1 MIGTRSGRDKF
12 IDGLVISFLAAACA
26 ATIALNIGQ
35 IISPGKILPTA
46 LSMRTGEMNENIIA
60 GLTAAEEN
68 ISSIKKGVGTIDAW
82 KIISDG
88 NFDLFFFIALILP
101 GSLTKAVLTIGYF
114 LRFGAAS
121 AAMYAFCCR
130 HTGLRR
136 LYSFLL
142 GMMYSLSA
150 QVILT
155 AQFAPVMNMVILLPV
170 ALSCFDSYLRERTW
184 KAFSLSCLACCL
196 IAVSGEYGCLSGI
209 PFLIVAALVLPVGL
223 YIGKRKVFSAWLR
236 LMAAIFSG
244 VAMASFTV
252 IPRFIG
258 RVPSFDVVESFKTAS
273 MHYKLYDLLRH
284 MFVAQSGGLETD
296 MPPVFYIGMLT
307 VEALILFWA
316 NFRIPTRV
324 KVMSAIVMIVWY
336 ASVASTFV
344 SGAVSI
350 FGETPTLTASRLICL
365 EVFLFFY
372 AAIALRNIS
381 GVSSG
386 ALYAAFLV
394 PLAFVVFSGN
404 FYGEIRL
411 STTINLG
418 TAAAL
423 LICGLL
429 IRRLTLKPAGKKL
442 KTFIAALGA
451 LAVTVNAS
459 FIMFNNTVSSS
470 DTGVVMLPVVDE
482 TEVSDTVSSEEDYGL
497 SVFSKEKR
505 FLLLSEDIGAYEPSG
520 FTDGFN
526 HLSSM
531 AGFGDYFEE
540 CKLSLE
546 YGDQAEKKQGDIHSV
561 GVGFSSITYELE
573 CGTDERIFVY
583 SGFDGNITIR
593 NTNGDFEEE
602 TDVFGPTLVE
612 INGSEGKHELA
623 FFFDLDKEEEKP
635 LTVMRM
641 KKDVSGGLEKAT
653 RGMTG
658 DAFSFRKADLP
669 QKHSGPYALITSVT
683 YDASIKVAVNGR
695 NCRTFDYLGLLGCV
709 FDGGEGTEDYSVSI
723 AKTIPGLS
731 GGIALSAAVS
741 LAIIAIPFIYKYS
754 NNNIKR
760 RKGAEETNAEQE
772 DC

>member
-68 ISSIKKGVGTIDAW
+68 ITSIKKGVGTIDAW

-641 KKDVSGGLEKAT
+641 KKGVSGGLEKAT

>member
-68 ISSIKKGVGTIDAW
+68 VASIKKGVGAIDAW
-82 KIISDG
+82 KIISDS
-88 NFDLFFFIALILP
+88 NFDLFFFIALLLP
-101 GSLTKAVLTIGYF
+101 KNLTKAILTIGYF
-114 LRFGAAS
+114 LRFGAA
-121 AAMYAFCCR
+121 AATMYAFCNR

-155 AQFAPVMNMVILLPV
+155 AQFAPVMNMVILLPA

-184 KAFSLSCLACCL
+184 KAFGLSCLVCCL
-196 IAVSGEYGCLSGI
+196 IAVSGECGCLSGI

-223 YIGKRKVFSAWLR
+223 YIGLRKVISAWLR
-236 LMAAIFSG
+236 LMVAVFSG

-258 RVPSFDVVESFKTAS
+258 RAPSFDVVESFKTAS

-284 MFVAQSGGLETD
+284 MFVAQSGGIETD

-316 NFRIPTRV
+316 NFRIPTRI
-324 KVMSAIVMIVWY
+324 KVMSAIVMVVWY

-350 FGETPTLTASRLICL
+350 FGETPVLTASRLICL

-381 GVSSG
+381 GVSPG
-386 ALYAAFLV
+386 AINAAFLV

-418 TAAAL
+418 TAVAL

-442 KTFIAALGA
+442 KIFTAALGA

-459 FIMFNNTVSSS
+459 VIMFNNTVSAS
-470 DTGVVMLPVVDE
+470 DTGIVMLPVVDE
-482 TEVSDTVSSEEDYGL
+482 TEISDTVSSEEDYGL

-520 FTDGFN
+520 FVDGFN
-526 HLSSM
+526 HLSNM
-531 AGFGDYFEE
+531 AGFGEYFEE
-540 CKLSLE
+540 CRLSLE
-546 YGDQAEKKQGDIHSV
+546 YGDQAEKKKGDIHSV
-561 GVGFSSITYELE
+561 GPGFSSITYELE
-573 CGTDERIFVY
+573 CGKDERIFVY
-583 SGFDGNITIR
+583 SGFDGSITIR
-593 NTNGDFEEE
+593 NTNDDYEEE
-602 TDVFGPTLVE
+602 TDVSGPTLVE

-641 KKDVSGGLEKAT
+641 KKSVSGGLEKAT
-653 RGMTG
+653 REMTG
-658 DAFSFRKADLP
+658 DTFSFRKTDLP
-669 QKHSGPYALITSVT
+669 QKHSGPYALITSET
-683 YDASIKVAVNGR
+683 YDASVKVTVNGR
-695 NCRTFDYLGLLGCV
+695 ACRTFGYLGLLGCV
-709 FDGGEGTEDYSVSI
+709 FDGGESTEDYNI
-723 AKTIPGLS
+723 IITKTIPGLS
-731 GGIALSAAVS
+731 GGIALSVAVS
-741 LAIIAIPFIYKYS
+741 LAIIAIPIIYKYS